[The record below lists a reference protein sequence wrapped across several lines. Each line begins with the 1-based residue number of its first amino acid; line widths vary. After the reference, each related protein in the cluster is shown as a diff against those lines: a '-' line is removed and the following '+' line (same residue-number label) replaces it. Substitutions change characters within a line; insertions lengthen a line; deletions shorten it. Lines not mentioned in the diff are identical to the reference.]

1 MSDRD
6 RLVELL
12 KKGQA
17 EYSERSVAEIK
28 KLLYEK
34 HKYNSKTDK
43 VGNLWDFL
51 TDHLL
56 SNGVIVPPCKV
67 GDTLFFIYNSP
78 YANKPDL
85 TPRIYKTDDW
95 YFDIDKKGIS
105 IRTRDV
111 HGYMGKYHYYLGE
124 TVFLTREE
132 AENALKE
139 REEK

>member
-12 KKGQA
+12 KNSPYLDVCYGDD
-17 EYSERSVAEIK
+17 RT
-28 KLLYEK
+28 YEK
-34 HKYNSKTDK
+34 AA
-43 VGNLWDFL
+43 
-51 TDHLL
+51 DHLL
-56 SNGVIVPPCKV
+56 SNGIFVPPCKV

-124 TVFLTREE
+124 TVFLTSEE
-132 AENALKE
+132 AETALKE
-139 REEK
+139 RKEK

>member
-1 MSDRD
+1 MDERE
-6 RLVELL
+6 RLLELL
-12 KKGQA
+12 A
-17 EYSERSVAEIK
+17 R
-28 KLLYEK
+28 
-34 HKYNSKTDK
+34 KYNHFCDQCGINKQSDYIQD
-43 VGNLWDFL
+43 LADY
-51 TDHLL
+51 LL
-56 SNGVIVPPCKV
+56 ENGVIVPPCKV

-111 HGYMGKYHYYLGE
+111 HGYMGKYHYYLGK

-132 AENALKE
+132 VETALKE
-139 REEK
+139 RKEK